1 VWWWVL
7 GQADKGLGSKQII
20 INVASAH
27 LSTSTLGKGLT
38 APLRRKGT
46 DELAQKKSERGL
58 RKIGWGTG
66 NHKGF

>member
-1 VWWWVL
+1 VWWVL

-27 LSTSTLGKGLT
+27 LTLGKGLT

-46 DELAQKKSERGL
+46 DELAQKKGERGL